1 MEKALRPGADHIA
14 LATSLWAS
22 LGDTASARIVAK
34 DFRVQEDK
42 LRGLQMRPA
51 EVLRRAPWLSAR
63 HPKDISGKMC
73 APTARICS
81 DTLLQNILVSA
92 PSRGMVPEQHIKK
105 TPACEPDQEMA
116 RVLALLLCLLVCPCL
131 FVAPQ
136 ACLYCSPLLLS
147 ADSDHAGGA
156 ARSHAVRVV
165 RAEVVRAG
173 PALRLQPG
181 TRVGSGR
188 DCIRGGWLTWWNS
201 PEDVLPSMLNVICH
215 TYISARFRTCAT
227 CTYRTHVAVAHIC
240 SRWVAGG
247 LGCALLQAATQ
258 HPRRGVSLLAH

>member
-1 MEKALRPGADHIA
+1 LQPVAQSVEKALRPGADHIA

-51 EVLRRAPWLSAR
+51 EVLRRAPWLAAR
-63 HPKDISGKMC
+63 HPKNISCKMC

-92 PSRGMVPEQHIKK
+92 PSRG
-105 TPACEPDQEMA
+105 MA

-188 DCIRGGWLTWWNS
+188 DCIRGGWLTWWSS